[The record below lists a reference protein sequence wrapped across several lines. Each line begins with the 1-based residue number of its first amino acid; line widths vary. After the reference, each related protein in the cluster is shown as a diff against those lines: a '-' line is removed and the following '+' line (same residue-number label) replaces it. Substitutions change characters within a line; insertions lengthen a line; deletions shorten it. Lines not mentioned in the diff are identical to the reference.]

1 MKSHNLS
8 IIHLNF
14 GFCPNRLL
22 VRQSGK
28 LLHVVPRLHFVD
40 SPEWFGV
47 AADDLFQ
54 ISATALEETK
64 VLVWHRDK
72 LKLTLMENP
81 YLHTVFEHIVARDVV
96 KKLTQVSGNYL
107 KKLLNQ
113 KKVHQTLIL
122 DS

>member
-1 MKSHNLS
+1 M
-8 IIHLNF
+8 
-14 GFCPNRLL
+14 

-96 KKLTQVSGNYL
+96 KKLTQVPSERRQQINENMIFLRYL
-107 KKLLNQ
+107 RLCKQ
-113 KKVHQTLIL
+113 
-122 DS
+122 